1 MEKVMITKHF
11 IRKAVPG
18 CGVIMV
24 VAFALTGGVANSAK
38 IATQKGVLTLY
49 QGQKFTGD
57 YLEITKDRPSI
68 STDFTIGSVGVF
80 EGEKWELCE
89 GQRFKEPCIIF
100 SGNETDM
107 GQVMIRS
114 ARKVVMT
121 PAN

>member
-1 MEKVMITKHF
+1 MNPSRYF
-11 IRKAVPG
+11 IKAAVGG
-18 CGVIMV
+18 CFTVIA
-24 VAFALTGGVANSAK
+24 AFALSGGVANSAK

-68 STDFTIGSVGVF
+68 STDFTIGSIGVF

-89 GQRFKEPCIIF
+89 GQRFREPCIIF
-100 SGNETDM
+100 SANETDM
-107 GQVMIRS
+107 GEVMIRS
-114 ARKVVMT
+114 ARKVAVT